1 MLYSPRSQE
10 DRDRE
15 DGLMNP
21 ASSPPPAFSLADRLG
36 SLPYFRAMSPDR
48 LAALARHALCRHFAA
63 QEMILIQGEA
73 ISGLWVVEEGRV
85 KVFRLSPDG
94 REHILLLV
102 GPGESFNDIP
112 ALDGGPNP
120 ANAVALSEVTAWT
133 LSPDD
138 LLAELRADPDL
149 ALAVIGTLSQRMRG
163 LVQQI
168 EDLALYSVTARLARF
183 LLKQMTD
190 TSLSG
195 PGVTRATIA
204 AHLATTP
211 ETVSRSLRTLE
222 EIGALRFDRQRI
234 IIVREDLLRSVAME

>member
-1 MLYSPRSQE
+1 MNSASPF
-10 DRDRE
+10 
-15 DGLMNP
+15 
-21 ASSPPPAFSLADRLG
+21 PPTFALVERLA
-36 SLPYFRAMSPDR
+36 SLPYFRAMSSER
-48 LAALARHALCRHFAA
+48 LAALAGRAICRCYAA
-63 QEMILIQGEA
+63 QEMILVQGEPT
-73 ISGLWVVEEGRV
+73 SGLWIVEAGRV
-85 KVFRLSPDG
+85 KIFRLSPDG

-133 LSPDD
+133 LPPQV
-138 LLAELRADPDL
+138 LLAEVRADPDL
-149 ALAVIGTLSQRMRG
+149 ALAVIRILSQRMRG

-168 EDLALYSVTARLARF
+168 EDLALCSVTARLARF

-190 TSLSG
+190 ASLSG
-195 PGVTRATIA
+195 PGVTRTTIA

-211 ETVSRSLRTLE
+211 ETVSRALRTLE

-234 IIVREDLLRSVAME
+234 VIVREDLLRSVAME

>member
-1 MLYSPRSQE
+1 MMS
-10 DRDRE
+10 
-15 DGLMNP
+15 P
-21 ASSPPPAFSLADRLG
+21 ASSNPPAFSLADRLG

-63 QEMILIQGEA
+63 QEMILIQGEPT
-73 ISGLWVVEEGRV
+73 SGLWVVEEGRV
-85 KVFRLSPDG
+85 KIFRLSPDG

-133 LSPDD
+133 LPSDV

-149 ALAVIGTLSQRMRG
+149 ALVVIGILSQRMRG

-211 ETVSRSLRTLE
+211 ETVSRALRTLE

-234 IIVREDLLRSVAME
+234 VIVREDLLHSVAME